1 VPVEET
7 TAGRG
12 YPKPFPANTL
22 STDVERLRSA
32 LDAIDADIGVLN
44 GQVTAA
50 IVSNVT
56 GITGA
61 SEVPNIVRIS
71 KANYDALNPVPA
83 DVGFIVEGT
92 AADEPLTVGTGL
104 VVVQH
109 GSNANTPRPPSA
121 AAVYWIGSIQPTNS
135 IDADLWFPTAV
146 V

>member
-1 VPVEET
+1 MPVEET

-32 LDAIDADIGVLN
+32 LDAIDADVDELA
-44 GQVTAA
+44 TSA
-50 IVSNVT
+50 IVSDVT

-61 SEVPNIVRIS
+61 TAVPNLVRIS
-71 KANYDALNPVPA
+71 KANYDALDPVPEN
-83 DVGFIVEGT
+83 VGFIVEGT
-92 AADEPLTVGTGL
+92 GADEPLTVGTGL

-109 GSNANTPRPPSA
+109 GNNASTPRPPSA

-135 IDADLWFPTAV
+135 IDADLWFSTAV
-146 V
+146 SGS